1 MEKDEFR
8 EQDLG
13 PDTPH
18 LEAEPAALQGK
29 QRKAA
34 DIRELT
40 PATEERKKLSPVLT
54 TAQDRTSNH

>member
-1 MEKDEFR
+1 MFR

-13 PDTPH
+13 PDTPR

-29 QRKAA
+29 QRKAT
-34 DIRELT
+34 DIKELT
-40 PATEERKKLSPVLT
+40 PATEERKKLSPVGT